1 MSETLD
7 KPFGKWRSLIWPI
20 HSYELKKIVP
30 LLLMFFCVIFNYTI
44 LRDLKDALVVTAPG
58 SGAEIIP
65 FLKVYGVIPMAV
77 VFMIIYAKMSNILSK
92 PKLFYT
98 TIMFFTAFFAAFAL
112 MLYPMKDVL
121 HPNQFADWLQA
132 HLPLGLSGLV
142 AIIRNWTYALFYI
155 MAELW
160 GSVALSLVLWGFAN
174 DITRVTEA
182 KRFYPM
188 LGIGANIAL
197 PISGPLI
204 IYFANL
210 RTKLPAGVDS
220 WGYTLYFLM
229 GAVVL
234 SSLILMGTYKWI
246 QKNVLT
252 DPRFYDPNEQKKKK
266 KEKPS
271 MGVMESFRYL
281 AKSKY
286 LGCLALIVFAYG
298 ISINLIEVTWKAQLK
313 LQYPDPAAYL
323 GFMGLFSTVTGPL
336 TIFMMLFV
344 GGNLMRKK
352 GWTFTALV
360 TPVMLLVTGG
370 LFFFFIL
377 FKTQLSPMTALLG
390 VTPVFFAVVLGMVQN
405 MLSKSTKYSL
415 FDPTKEMAYIPL
427 DQESKV
433 KGKAAIDVVGAR
445 LGKSGG
451 AFLQQILLAVFGTVS
466 AITPYVAAVVVGV
479 VVAWLGAAK
488 ALGVRFDKLTKEQEE
503 AKAQEALQAASEAKA
518 VSSAK
523 PATEKVSV

>member
-1 MSETLD
+1 MTDVQEKS
-7 KPFGKWRSLIWPI
+7 FGKIRSLVWPI
-20 HSYELKKIVP
+20 HAYELKKIVP

-44 LRDLKDALVVTAPG
+44 LRDIKDALVVTAPG

-77 VFMIIYAKMSNILSK
+77 LFMIGYAKMSNILSK

-98 TIMFFTAFFAAFAL
+98 TIGFFLVFFGLFAAV
-112 MLYPMKDVL
+112 LYPLRESL
-121 HPNQFADWLQA
+121 HPTVAADWLQSK
-132 HLPLGLSGLV
+132 LPVGLAGLV
-142 AIIRNWTYALFYI
+142 AIFRNWTYALFYI
-155 MAELW
+155 MSELW

-174 DITRVTEA
+174 DITKVTEA
-182 KRFYPM
+182 KRFYPL
-188 LGIGANIAL
+188 LGIGANLAL
-197 PISGPLI
+197 PVSGPLI
-204 IYFANL
+204 IYFSKATQTL
-210 RTKLPAGVDS
+210 GAAA
-220 WGYTLYFLM
+220 WGYTLNYLM
-229 GAVVL
+229 ALVVVAG
-234 SSLILMGTYKWI
+234 ILLMMTYAWI
-246 QKNVLT
+246 QKNVMT
-252 DPRFYDPNEQKKKK
+252 DPRFYDPNEQKAKK

-271 MGVMESFRYL
+271 MGVMESFKYL

-313 LQYPDPAAYL
+313 IQFPTSNEYL
-323 GFMGLFSTVTGPL
+323 AFMGLFSTITGPL

-360 TPVMLLVTGG
+360 TPVMLLATGG
-370 LFFFFIL
+370 LFFLFII
-377 FKTQLSPMTALLG
+377 FKTQLNPLTVLVGA
-390 VTPVFFAVVLGMVQN
+390 TPVFFAVVLGMIQN

-451 AFLQQILLAVFGTVS
+451 AFLQQGLLLVCGTIG
-466 AITPYVAAVVVGV
+466 AITPYVAVVLAII
-479 VVAWLGAAK
+479 VVAWMLAAK
-488 ALGVRFDKLTKEQEE
+488 ALGKQFNVLTQEQEAARKAE
-503 AKAQEALQAASEAKA
+503 QLAKAAKA
-518 VSSAK
+518 SV
-523 PATEKVSV
+523 ATAGEKVTV